1 MASRNKTIE
10 VVFSALDKLSP
21 ALKSINANFTGFEAG
36 AKAAARTMR
45 NWGAV
50 TELASLAGEKVG
62 RPRAPRG
69 EGFSAAA
76 EPLDEARTKFLQI
89 AGAQNAAAAS
99 HDALT
104 LSNRYG
110 QASWSQELDAITKA
124 YQMYGNYDDAVRA
137 AGAATKLATATHADV
152 GETLTGLATT
162 ARNAGVNVDT
172 LADKLAAFYKV
183 AGAGGGGADQ
193 TRQLERALGA
203 AQAHGVGTDKFL
215 AIVAEAEKSGLSA
228 RDVMEY
234 FEPARGGKAAHV
246 DKHGKL
252 HAGADAHYA
261 ERAAA
266 VHELLGKHAADI
278 AALEKTFGTS
288 LGASDKLAAIAA
300 DDATQRIKRL
310 HATEDSLKAAL
321 GGGILEQ
328 QGKIA
333 QFGAE
338 LLGWSAD
345 FATAHKSFAAAI
357 GDSVTWGGKILQ
369 VGGELG
375 QSTVFASG
383 ALNAYRAWRLAK
395 AGEAATDT
403 AEAVAAGGAATST
416 GILGTALGAFSAA
429 AAASRAALLGAA
441 GLSLSTA
448 AGVGIAGAA
457 GVFAGHEIYEHGIK
471 GSREEDYLAR
481 HLHDTSSAVKLRAWA
496 PSKATEIHITGN
508 HTTVNIEV
516 PAGTSAADAKAVAA
530 AVKKALDEGHGE
542 LARKI
547 AKSIDDHR
555 ATAARGKF

>member
-21 ALKSINANFTGFEAG
+21 ALKSINQNFTGFEAG
-36 AKAAARTMR
+36 AKAAARTLR

-62 RPRAPRG
+62 ARLSGIG
-69 EGFSAAA
+69 ESFSSAA

-99 HDALT
+99 HEALT

-110 QASWSQELDAITKA
+110 QASWAQELDAITKA
-124 YQMYGNYDDAVRA
+124 YQMYGNYDQAVRA

-162 ARNAGVNVDT
+162 ARNAGVDVDT
-172 LADKLAAFYKV
+172 LGDKLAAFYKV

-234 FEPARGGKAAHV
+234 FEPARGAKAAHV

-261 ERAAA
+261 ARAEAI
-266 VHELLGKHAADI
+266 HELLGKHAADI
-278 AALEKTFGTS
+278 ASLEKTFGAS
-288 LGASDKLAAIAA
+288 LGASDKLSAIAA

-321 GGGILEQ
+321 GGGMLEQ
-328 QGKIA
+328 QGEIA
-333 QFGAE
+333 KWGAE
-338 LLGWSAD
+338 LLGWSAN
-345 FATAHKSFAAAI
+345 FAQAHKTFAAASGEII
-357 GDSVTWGGKILQ
+357 GWTGKALE
-369 VGGELG
+369 VGGEIG
-375 QSTVFASG
+375 RSAVGIQVGVT
-383 ALNAYRAWRLAK
+383 AYRAWRLAH
-395 AGEAATDT
+395 AGEAAANV
-403 AEAVAAGGAATST
+403 AEAVAAANATGAISAETIAQGGLAAKLSSLGLLGGAVTAAIGGAAIGGAYGLYKHPRSALDFLEHPLT
-416 GILGTALGAFSAA
+416 GGGLRPVLAEGHALEAA
-429 AAASRAALLGAA
+429 RRAVAA
-441 GLSLSTA
+441 GGKGDTTIHVA
-448 AGVGIAGAA
+448 AGANTI
-457 GVFAGHEIYEHGIK
+457 
-471 GSREEDYLAR
+471 
-481 HLHDTSSAVKLRAWA
+481 
-496 PSKATEIHITGN
+496 N
-508 HTTVNIEV
+508 VNV
-516 PAGTSAADAKAVAA
+516 PAGTSAADAKAIANGLAVALKNHDD
-530 AVKKALDEGHGE
+530 AVVRKIIRALDD
-542 LARKI
+542 RK
-547 AKSIDDHR
+547 R
-555 ATAARGKF
+555 AADRGAF